1 MATTVQL
8 LSELQSLSRYS
19 STGAEYS
26 LNSYNHG
33 WTVTNGN
40 LELTGSEVDVIS
52 HYTLRIY
59 PDDATPVT
67 VSLSSIIL
75 QDSDINRLLGFN
87 AKLKCATEFSAS
99 VTLSIFNGSSY
110 PATTGIETIIDSGTF
125 SAVRSNVV
133 TVGNIPDG
141 EDYNQAQISIV
152 ISGHQ
157 GQNVHLTLPNLIH
170 DFAFY
175 SNDFVAASRQ
185 YLPDFYW
192 EKDGDA
198 ESPDYPFFRLIDILT
213 SAASDVKRESER
225 MYGVETDE
233 FLTDDEHTQFTSL
246 STLVSP
252 FGVREEYSSW
262 LSQFNGEK
270 IYRNFQDAD
279 GNLYFDNPSIQ
290 RDFLQWQLSTG
301 HYGRSAGTRRAM
313 IEAVQQVLVK
323 TKDGGESTRSVAIT
337 PQYLGEPFT
346 ILVQTLENETID
358 ADVGQSSYL
367 VEQSVALAKPLG
379 YSIVHSTETE
389 FFFTLDSPSLGV
401 LDELRWG

>member
-1 MATTVQL
+1 
-8 LSELQSLSRYS
+8 
-19 STGAEYS
+19 
-26 LNSYNHG
+26 
-33 WTVTNGN
+33 VTNGN
-40 LELTGSEVDVIS
+40 LELTGSEVDVVS

-67 VSLSSIIL
+67 VSLSSIVL

-99 VTLSIFNGSSY
+99 VTLSIFDGSSY
-110 PATTGIETIIDSGTF
+110 PATTGIETAIDSGTF

-133 TVGNIPDG
+133 TVGNIPAG
-141 EDYNQAQISIV
+141 EDYNQARISIV

-170 DFAFY
+170 DFGFY

-233 FLTDDEHTQFTSL
+233 FLTNDEHTQFSSL
-246 STLVSP
+246 STLTSP

-270 IYRNFQDAD
+270 IYRNFQDED

-313 IEAVQQVLVK
+313 IEAAQQVLVK
-323 TKDGGESTRSVAIT
+323 TKDGEESTRSVAIT

-358 ADVGQSSYL
+358 AAVGQSSYL